1 VNKHIVL
8 SLLLSLFVG
17 VAAAWSGE
25 TGGPSARLRSV
36 QAEFTQEKH
45 LKILARPLI
54 SHGTLTFQAPGSLR
68 WEYLRPLH
76 TVLLLHDGR
85 IDKLIERDG
94 RFEQDNGAGVDAMRI
109 VLQDIGSWLDGRFT
123 DNPLFLVTR
132 AGERTVVLTPKEQ
145 GLQAVIS
152 RIELQLGPEEGVM
165 EQVTIYEGPES
176 FTQLRFTNTV
186 LNREIPAGTFTQP

>member
-1 VNKHIVL
+1 MNKHIVL

-17 VAAAWSGE
+17 VAAAWGGE
-25 TGGPSARLRSV
+25 TGGTSARLRSV

-54 SHGTLTFQAPGSLR
+54 SHGTLTFQAPGALR

-94 RFEQDNGAGVDAMRI
+94 RFEQDNGTGVDAMRI
-109 VLQDIGSWLDGRFT
+109 VLQDIGSWLDGRFS
-123 DNPLFLVTR
+123 DNPLFAVSRTDAQMLVLR
-132 AGERTVVLTPKEQ
+132 PKDP
-145 GLQAVIS
+145 GLETVIS
-152 RIELQLGPEEGVM
+152 RIELYLGSQEGVV
-165 EQVTIYEGPES
+165 ERIIIVEGDEAS
-176 FTQLRFTNTV
+176 TELTFSRVV
-186 LNREIPAGTFTQP
+186 LNQEIPAQRFTAP